1 MPAWRN
7 LPSALSTKAV
17 HRQTHATD
25 ILFDVFHIVHP
36 FKALFSLNARIFVM
50 QLKAKFNSR
59 RF

>member
-1 MPAWRN
+1 M
-7 LPSALSTKAV
+7 PSALSTKAV

-50 QLKAKFNSR
+50 QLKAKFNLR